1 MSVVD
6 SRYGS
11 LRVID
16 TDSII
21 SRSLTLYGE
30 WAQREI
36 DLLSLFISSG
46 DVVIDAGSFIGTHAL
61 AFAAIVGTSGRV
73 LAFEPRKS
81 FAAILR
87 ENICRANFDNV
98 ELEERGLGTARD
110 CVKVPS
116 IDLTCTE

>member
-1 MSVVD
+1 VSVVD

-16 TDSII
+16 TDFII

-30 WAQREI
+30 WAQGEI

-81 FAAILR
+81 FRRFSAKTFIEQIPTMLSWK
-87 ENICRANFDNV
+87 NV
-98 ELEERGLGTARD
+98 
-110 CVKVPS
+110 V
-116 IDLTCTE
+116 